1 MANAARQVAV
11 GLTRVAQLA
20 ATAGVVGWASQN
32 VLYNVDAGEAAVLH
46 DGLRGG
52 VQPDARKEG
61 THFRIPYLQTP
72 HIYSLRCKPRV
83 VNSSTPTK
91 DLQTVNI
98 ALRVLSRPQVENL
111 AKIHRELGPNYD
123 DRVLPSIVNEVLKSV
138 VAQYNADQLITM
150 REKVSQQI
158 IEILNERAK
167 SFHISLDDVAI
178 THLTFGADFT
188 TSVEQKQ
195 VAHQEAERSK
205 FLVAKAE
212 QEKKVRIIE
221 AEGEA
226 LAAELISDALKQ
238 NGRGLIEVRKIDA
251 AKDIVANLAG
261 SRNIVYLPTGGKD
274 NGGINM
280 LLNVGQ

>member
-1 MANAARQVAV
+1 MANAARQVAQ

-20 ATAGVVGWASQN
+20 AGAGVVGWMGQN
-32 VLYNVDAGEAAVLH
+32 CLYNVDAGEAVVLF
-46 DGLRGG
+46 DRFRGG
-52 VQPDARKEG
+52 VQPESRVEG
-61 THFRIPYLQTP
+61 THLKLPYFHQP
-72 HIYSLRCKPRV
+72 YYYSLRCTPRV
-83 VNSSTPTK
+83 VQSSTPTK

-98 ALRVLSRPQVENL
+98 ALRVLSRPQVEHL
-111 AKIHRELGPNYD
+111 DKIHRNLGQDYNNK
-123 DRVLPSIVNEVLKSV
+123 VLPSIVNEVLKSV

-167 SFHISLDDVAI
+167 SFHITLDDVAI

-212 QEKKVRIIE
+212 QEKKVRVIE

-226 LAAELISDALKQ
+226 QAAELISDALKK
-238 NGRGLIEVRKIDA
+238 NGRGLIEVRRIDA
-251 AKDIVANLAG
+251 AKEIAANLAG
-261 SRNIVYLPTGGKD
+261 SRNVVYLPTGGKE
-274 NGGINM
+274 GSSMNM